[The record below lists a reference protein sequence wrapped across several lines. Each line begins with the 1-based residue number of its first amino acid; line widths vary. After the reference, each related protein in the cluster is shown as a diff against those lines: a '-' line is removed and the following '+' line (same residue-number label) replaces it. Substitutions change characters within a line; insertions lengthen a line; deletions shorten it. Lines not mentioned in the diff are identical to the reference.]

1 MTIWYKDPVSFFDIN
16 NMLIFFPTSEM
27 DYAAKLNS
35 IMRFV
40 LYVSII
46 LYSLK
51 NDMKVFTLS
60 LVVGIII
67 YIMYTVEEEKEKYIS
82 DYGGASKYDDGKLD
96 IDDDDEYANKE
107 CTKPSK
113 ENPFMNVMMNEYT
126 ENPKR
131 KKACKLTNKVND
143 YIDEYFNDNLY
154 RSIDDIYNKNASE
167 RQYYTMPATEIPNNQ
182 DEFAQWLYGNSE
194 KTCKE
199 GNGLKCKYFS

>member
-16 NMLIFFPTSEM
+16 NMLLFYPTSEM

-35 IMRFV
+35 IMRLV

-131 KKACKLTNKVND
+131 KKACKLTNKVNN

-154 RSIDDIYNKNASE
+154 RSVDDIYNKNASE